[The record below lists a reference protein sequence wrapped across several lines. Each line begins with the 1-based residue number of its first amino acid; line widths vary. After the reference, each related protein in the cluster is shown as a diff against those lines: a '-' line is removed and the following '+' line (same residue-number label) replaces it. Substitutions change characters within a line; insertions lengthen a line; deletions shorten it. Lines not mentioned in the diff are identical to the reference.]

1 MDNEER
7 IGKTLVDNIKSDAN
21 DTFWSDSAR
30 DLRDQIK
37 SIEFSLDYLQY
48 QIYRLTQKRI
58 ELLKFY
64 REELGLESEVKNEQ
78 SKA

>member
-7 IGKTLVDNIKSDAN
+7 IGKTLVDSIKSDAN

-58 ELLKFY
+58 ELLKSY